1 MSLTRG
7 FAIRFVTRRRGMVAL
22 LCAGAMLAATQAAAS
37 PTPPSAPSVPSSI
50 MVLVSTGYGNPGIEL
65 YVGSAMRELHAHGV
79 PLTAIHVEYLD
90 LIRYPQ
96 PQHLEQL
103 RQMLMLKYAAQP
115 PAAVIVVQQP
125 ALSFILR
132 EGRALAP
139 RAPVVAALSNLDPA
153 VRDDPRDFV
162 FQQPRLDF
170 AGTLR
175 RALELFPDTRRVLVM
190 SGASD
195 MERGHL
201 QDMRRQLAP
210 WRDKL
215 AVDFSDGR
223 PLAALEQQLAN
234 APAGTIAIGDGYS
247 RDNDGHSYV
256 PADALRRLAARS
268 NAPVFTFHETNMGPN
283 ILGGMMPDIAA
294 TGIGM
299 ARAVLDTAPR
309 PHVSLLATPVHPY
322 FDWREL
328 RRWHADAERLPADT
342 VFINQPATLW
352 TQYRY
357 FVIASGLTIVLL
369 SAMLLALLWQNRRR
383 REAEH
388 ARALSETHYRRQVEQ
403 APEAIMVVDF
413 DQHRILD
420 ANPSAERLFGVGRDE
435 LTAHWIADYYVPQ
448 QPDGRPLEDS
458 MADHLEQVLGGRELI
473 FERNVRRADGSVA
486 LCEVR
491 VATMGDPQRK
501 ITRASLL
508 DITERR
514 RKELQLR
521 QLLAEN
527 QSMLRN
533 AMVGICHLKDRRFV
547 SCNRRLEE
555 LFGFGPGEMTGLSTR
570 IYYASDA
577 DYEAFGQRIYPL
589 LSAGLDYN
597 NEQELRRKDGSVF
610 WCEVAGCAIDAARPQ
625 DGSIWIYSDVTAR
638 HLAQQELLDHRDHL
652 EELVGQRTA
661 AMMAA
666 LDQAESA
673 NRAKGTF
680 LSNMSHELRTPL
692 NAVIGF
698 SRLMARA
705 GSLSDEQR
713 RNLEIINR
721 AGNHLLTLINDV
733 LTLSKI
739 DAGHLQLNEE
749 DVNPRQLLNDI
760 VELLLPRAGQAG
772 LALTLETD
780 GLPAAV
786 RVDAIKLRQVLLNL
800 ISNAIKFT
808 AQGGVRVLARAVA
821 DGAANATATIA
832 FEVLDSGIGIA
843 PADQQRIFEP
853 FVQMDTPVRTAGTGL
868 GLTITRQYIQ
878 LMGGAL
884 ALASAPGQGTR
895 FSFAL
900 TLAMARD
907 DALAAHDG
915 DCPLPTAA
923 AQGRRI
929 LIAED
934 NPDARLLLRQLLQP
948 LGFALE
954 EAPDGLAAVA
964 LAASFAPELIIM
976 DWRMPGIDGLEA
988 VRRIRARPGA
998 RQPYFVMLTATAFAE
1013 QEREAMELG
1022 VHCFLR
1028 KPLQEAALYEALERG
1043 LELRFERAHA
1053 AKPDARA
1060 AAPQLTRAALAVLPE
1075 ALRDTLREAV
1085 RELNQEHMAAI
1096 IAQIAEQHPAL
1107 AEAIGAMAS
1116 AFQCRELDALLE
1128 PDHAQV

>member
-1 MSLTRG
+1 MSLSRGAATRL
-7 FAIRFVTRRRGMVAL
+7 RRLAAL
-22 LCAGAMLAATQAAAS
+22 LCAGGVLAAAQA
-37 PTPPSAPSVPSSI
+37 TPPSAPAMPASI

-79 PLTAIHVEYLD
+79 PLAAIHVEYLD

-96 PQHLEQL
+96 PRHLDQL
-103 RQMLMLKYAAQP
+103 RQMLTLKYAAQP
-115 PAAVIVVQQP
+115 PAAVLVVQQP
-125 ALSFILR
+125 ALSFILH

-139 RAPVVAALSNLDPA
+139 RAPVVAALSNIEPA

-170 AGTLR
+170 AGTLQ
-175 RALELFPDTRRVLVM
+175 RALELFPDTRRVVVM

-201 QDMRRQLAP
+201 EDMRRQLAP
-210 WRDKL
+210 WRGKL
-215 AVDFSDGR
+215 AIDFSDGR
-223 PLAALEQQLAN
+223 SVAVLEQQLA
-234 APAGTIAIGDGYS
+234 ATPAGTVAIGDGYS
-247 RDNDGHSYV
+247 RDNDGQSYV

-268 NAPVFTFHETNMGPN
+268 NAPLFTFHETNMGPN
-283 ILGGMMPDIAA
+283 ILGGMMPDVAA
-294 TGIGM
+294 TGVGM

-309 PHVSLLATPVHPY
+309 PHVSMIATPLHPY

-328 RRWHADAERLPADT
+328 RRWHADPDRLPADT
-342 VFINQPATLW
+342 VFINQPVTLW
-352 TQYRY
+352 SQYRY
-357 FVIASGLTIVLL
+357 FVVASGVTIVLL

-383 REAEH
+383 CEAEH
-388 ARALSETHYRRQVEQ
+388 ARALSETHYRRQIEQ
-403 APEAIMVVDF
+403 APEAIVVVDF

-420 ANPSAERLFGVGRDE
+420 ANPSAERLFGIGRDE
-435 LTAHWIADYYVPQ
+435 LTAHWIGDYYAPL
-448 QPDGRPLEDS
+448 QPDGRSLNDS
-458 MADHLEQVLGGRELI
+458 MADHLEQALGGREVI
-473 FERNVRRADGSVA
+473 FERNVQKADGSVA

-491 VATMGDPQRK
+491 VATMGDPQRQ

-514 RKELQLR
+514 RQELLLR

-527 QSMLRN
+527 QTMLRN
-533 AMVGICHLKDRRFV
+533 AMVGICHLKERHFV

-555 LFGFGPGEMTGLSTR
+555 LFGYAPGEMNGQSTR
-570 IYYASDA
+570 IYYASEE
-577 DYEAFGQRIYPL
+577 DYATIGQRIYPVL
-589 LSAGLDYN
+589 EAGLDFSG
-597 NEQELRRKDGSVF
+597 EMELQRKDGSRF
-610 WCEVAGCAIDAARPQ
+610 WSEVAGCAIDPARPQ
-625 DGSIWIYSDVTAR
+625 DGSIWIYSDITERRA
-638 HLAQQELLDHRDHL
+638 AQQELLDHRDHL

-661 AMMAA
+661 AMVAA
-666 LDQAESA
+666 LGQAESA
-673 NRAKGTF
+673 NRAKSTF

-739 DAGHLQLNEE
+739 DAGHLQLNEQ
-749 DVNPRQLLNDI
+749 DVNPRLLLND
-760 VELLLPRAGQAG
+760 VVDLLLPRAGQAG
-772 LALTLETD
+772 LALTLETQ
-780 GLPAAV
+780 GLPPAV

-808 AQGGVRVLARAVA
+808 AQGGVRVLARAGRGDA
-821 DGAANATATIA
+821 DGGAATIA
-832 FEVLDSGIGIA
+832 FEVSDSGIGIA
-843 PADQQRIFEP
+843 PDDQQRIFEP
-853 FVQMDTPVRTAGTGL
+853 FVQMDTPARTAGTGL
-868 GLTITRQYIQ
+868 GLTITRQYLQ

-884 ALASAPGQGTR
+884 ALESSPGQGTR
-895 FSFAL
+895 FSFTL
-900 TLAMARD
+900 TLATARD
-907 DALAAHDG
+907 GALAAHDS
-915 DCPLPTAA
+915 DSPLPTAA

-929 LIAED
+929 LVAED

-948 LGFALE
+948 LGFALA

-964 LAASFAPELIIM
+964 LAASFDPELVII

-988 VRRIRARPGA
+988 VRRIRAQAGA
-998 RQPYFVMLTATAFAE
+998 RQPHFVMLTATAFAE
-1013 QEREAMELG
+1013 QEREAIELG

-1028 KPLQEAALYEALERG
+1028 KPLEETTLYEALERG
-1043 LELRFERAHA
+1043 LGLRFERVHA
-1053 AKPDARA
+1053 AVQAAEQA
-1060 AAPQLTRAALAVLPE
+1060 AAPPLTRAALAVLPE
-1075 ALRDTLREAV
+1075 SLRSALREAV
-1085 RELNQEHMAAI
+1085 RELNQERMAAVVALI
-1096 IAQIAEQHPAL
+1096 GEQHAAL
-1107 AEAIGAMAS
+1107 AETIGAMAS

-1128 PDHAQV
+1128 PEHAQA